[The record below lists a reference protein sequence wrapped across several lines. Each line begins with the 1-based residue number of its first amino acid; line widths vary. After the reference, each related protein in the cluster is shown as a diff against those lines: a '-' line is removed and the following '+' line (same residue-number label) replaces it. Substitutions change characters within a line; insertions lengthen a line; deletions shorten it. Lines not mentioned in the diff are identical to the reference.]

1 MISISILKVILIFAI
16 LCFHVFNKMT
26 IRRIKINQRN
36 LERETVE
43 EQIGKM
49 NFEYTIM
56 LVNFIHKKVF
66 NTMKNS

>member
-1 MISISILKVILIFAI
+1 
-16 LCFHVFNKMT
+16 MT

>member
-1 MISISILKVILIFAI
+1 MISISKLKAIPIFAI